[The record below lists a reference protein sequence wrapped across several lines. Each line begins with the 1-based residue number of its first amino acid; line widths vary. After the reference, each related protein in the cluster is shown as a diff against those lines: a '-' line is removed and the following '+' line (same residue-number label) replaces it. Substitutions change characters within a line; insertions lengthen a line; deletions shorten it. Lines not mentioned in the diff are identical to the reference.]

1 MYSKWRRVMACSEY
15 AQVGINYI
23 LLKSQYAL
31 VKIAIKRYIGA
42 TAASLCILY
51 ENVFFFKKP

>member
-51 ENVFFFKKP
+51 ENVFFF